1 MDGFR
6 EGFRFATVLRFSHT
20 GHSAKKSLDALFC
33 TPRFMP
39 FWPNLHPPRVP
50 FLKILLFGG
59 HPKIIIL
66 RTDSTLVGAKNN
78 TNPCINGAS
87 APTFAFLEGS
97 GNQCFLTLFS
107 SRAKVAQE
115 ALEVSPGPKM
125 DPQWVPIWEQNDVQ
139 NVVAQL
145 PVRSLGA
152 DRAPKAFP
160 NTQGL
165 IFIALGVRFA
175 GLGPLWVSV
184 SLALDLD
191 FVDTPDILPR
201 TCQDLPGP

>member
-6 EGFRFATVLRFSHT
+6 EGFRVATVVRFSL
-20 GHSAKKSLDALFC
+20 GGQCAKESLPAPFC
-33 TPRFMP
+33 TPCRMP
-39 FWPNLHPPRVP
+39 FWPTLGPPRVP
-50 FLKILLFGG
+50 FWKFLLFGG
-59 HPKIIIL
+59 HPKIVIL
-66 RTDSTLVGAKNN
+66 RTDSKKVGAENS

-87 APTFAFLEGS
+87 APTFAFFGGFWKS
-97 GNQCFLTLFS
+97 MFFTLFS

-125 DPQWVPIWEQNDVQ
+125 EPQWVPIWEQNDVQ

-145 PVRSLGA
+145 PVGSLGA
-152 DRAPKAFP
+152 DRAPKAFRH
-160 NTQGL
+160 TQGL

-191 FVDTPDILPR
+191 FVDIPDILPR
-201 TCQDLPGP
+201 TCKDRPRP